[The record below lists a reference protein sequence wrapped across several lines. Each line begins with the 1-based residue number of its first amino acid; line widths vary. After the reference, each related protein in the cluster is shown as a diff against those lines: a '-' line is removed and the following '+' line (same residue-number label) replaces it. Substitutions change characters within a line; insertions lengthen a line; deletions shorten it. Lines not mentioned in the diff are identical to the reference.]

1 MPARLPER
9 TLAAGEGPQLNSR
22 RWGVSEPA
30 AALILLA
37 PMLVF
42 FCVSVAYP
50 FFNTIWLS
58 FFDIRGLGGAKWT
71 GFGNYAR
78 LFRDPSFQSAM
89 ATTLQWTLAA
99 TFISVGIGWGLA
111 VMCSMAPRATA
122 VFRIMFFATY
132 GVSEVVSG
140 FIWLGILRSG
150 DAGLVNAL
158 LSAFGLE
165 GLMQPWL
172 GNPQTAIWSVIF
184 AYAWTQVGLPL
195 LTCYAAVRSIPNSI
209 LEAAYID
216 GARPVSMMRYIILPL
231 SFTGLRVALFIN
243 LLAALRAF
251 DMIFVLTAG
260 GPARATETM
269 GFFVYREAMTQFK
282 LGYGAAATVVLLICV
297 LLVSVPAILQRTR
310 EVH

>member
-1 MPARLPER
+1 MPTRLQNV
-9 TLAAGEGPQLNSR
+9 TMAAGESPQPNR
-22 RWGVSEPA
+22 RQWGVSEPV

-37 PMLVF
+37 PMLLF
-42 FCVSVAYP
+42 FSVSVVYP
-50 FFNTIWLS
+50 FLNTIWLS
-58 FFDIRGLGGAKWT
+58 FFDIRGLGGAKWA
-71 GFGNYAR
+71 GFGNYTR

-89 ATTLQWTLAA
+89 TTTLQWTLAT
-99 TFISVGIGWGLA
+99 TFISVGIGWALA
-111 VMCSMAPRATA
+111 ILCSLAPRATA

-140 FIWLGILRSG
+140 FVWLGILRSG
-150 DAGLVNAL
+150 EAGLVNSL
-158 LSAFGLE
+158 LSAFGFQS
-165 GLMQPWL
+165 LMQPWL

-195 LTCYAAVRSIPNSI
+195 LTCYAAVRAIPTSI

-216 GARPVSMMRYIILPL
+216 GAKPLSTMRHIILPL
-231 SFTGLRVALFIN
+231 SITGLRVALFIN

-282 LGYGAAATVVLLICV
+282 LGYGAAATVVLLVCV
-297 LLVSVPAILQRTR
+297 LMVSVPAILQRTR
-310 EVH
+310 EVR

>member
-1 MPARLPER
+1 MPARLPVS
-9 TLAAGEGPQLNSR
+9 TTAAGDHPQPNNR
-22 RWGVSEPA
+22 QWGVSEPV

-37 PMLVF
+37 PMLLF

-58 FFDIRGLGGAKWT
+58 FFDIRGLGGAKWA

-89 ATTLQWTLAA
+89 ATTLHWTLATTA
-99 TFISVGIGWGLA
+99 ISVGIGWGLA

-140 FIWLGILRSG
+140 FIWLGILRPG
-150 DAGLVNAL
+150 EAGLVNAL
-158 LSAFGLE
+158 LSALGLQ
-165 GLMQPWL
+165 GWMQPWL
-172 GNPQTAIWSVIF
+172 GNPHTAIWAVIL

-216 GARPVSMMRYIILPL
+216 GAKPLSMMRHIIFPL

-282 LGYGAAATVVLLICV
+282 LGYGAAATVILLICV

-310 EVH
+310 EVR